1 MRFVLIAF
9 VRIYQ
14 TLFSPFLGS
23 NCRHTPSCSMYAI
36 QSFEEWGSWK
46 GLILTWRRILK
57 CHPWGTSGQDTVPK
71 NDLN

>member
-1 MRFVLIAF
+1 
-9 VRIYQ
+9 
-14 TLFSPFLGS
+14 
-23 NCRHTPSCSMYAI
+23 MYAI